1 MCYNFLQRF
10 FTKHDNKF
18 PQSYSSSTSVP
29 LKVLTWKIILKS
41 TRLKSTITTWPDL
54 YLLERNPAKLLQIQL
69 PSQLPK
75 FYWSQPD
82 HQRIPYLK
90 RPSKFLSISWL
101 TFPNY
106 SELILQDDLKTKLH
120 EENSDFKATNRN
132 EENTLFLDTI
142 DTSSVFKRETS
153 NTLDIITGT
162 DTHEDD
168 LNHLLFKTVQA
179 QLKVQSTNTNNNS
192 TNNAASSLSSLQPK
206 KIQLIANNAEFGDFC
221 NFLLAYCMKRK
232 KISKKEEVK
241 NLFYIFFQLNILG
254 K

>member
-1 MCYNFLQRF
+1 ME
-10 FTKHDNKF
+10 
-18 PQSYSSSTSVP
+18 
-29 LKVLTWKIILKS
+29 IILKS

-54 YLLERNPAKLLQIQL
+54 YLWERNPAKHLQIQL
-69 PSQLPK
+69 PKL
-75 FYWSQPD
+75 YWSQPD

-90 RPSKFLSISWL
+90 RPSKFLSILWL

-106 SELILQDDLKTKLH
+106 SELILQDDLKSKLH

-179 QLKVQSTNTNNNS
+179 QLKVQSTNTNNS

-206 KIQLIANNAEFGDFC
+206 KIQLIANNTEFGDFS
-221 NFLLAYCMKRK
+221 NSLLAYCMKRK
-232 KISKKEEVK
+232 KMS
-241 NLFYIFFQLNILG
+241 
-254 K
+254 

>member
-1 MCYNFLQRF
+1 ME
-10 FTKHDNKF
+10 
-18 PQSYSSSTSVP
+18 
-29 LKVLTWKIILKS
+29 IILKS

-54 YLLERNPAKLLQIQL
+54 YLWERNPAKHLQIQL
-69 PSQLPK
+69 PKL
-75 FYWSQPD
+75 YWSQPD
-82 HQRIPYLK
+82 QQRIPYLK
-90 RPSKFLSISWL
+90 RPSKFLSILWL

-106 SELILQDDLKTKLH
+106 SELILQDDLKSKLH

-179 QLKVQSTNTNNNS
+179 QLKVQSTNTNNS

-232 KISKKEEVK
+232 KMS
-241 NLFYIFFQLNILG
+241 
-254 K
+254 

>member
-1 MCYNFLQRF
+1 M
-10 FTKHDNKF
+10 
-18 PQSYSSSTSVP
+18 
-29 LKVLTWKIILKS
+29 
-41 TRLKSTITTWPDL
+41 
-54 YLLERNPAKLLQIQL
+54 
-69 PSQLPK
+69 
-75 FYWSQPD
+75 
-82 HQRIPYLK
+82 
-90 RPSKFLSISWL
+90 
-101 TFPNY
+101 
-106 SELILQDDLKTKLH
+106 ILQDDLKSKLH

-206 KIQLIANNAEFGDFC
+206 KIQLIANNTEFGDFC
-221 NFLLAYCMKRK
+221 NFFILTYCMRRK
-232 KISKKEEVK
+232 KMS
-241 NLFYIFFQLNILG
+241 
-254 K
+254 

>member
-1 MCYNFLQRF
+1 MKN
-10 FTKHDNKF
+10 
-18 PQSYSSSTSVP
+18 
-29 LKVLTWKIILKS
+29 ILKS
-41 TRLKSTITTWPDL
+41 TRLRSTITTWPDL
-54 YLLERNPAKLLQIQL
+54 YLWDREPIKLLQIQL

-75 FYWSQPD
+75 TTTDLNLTIREYPT
-82 HQRIPYLK
+82 LK
-90 RPSKFLSISWL
+90 DPQFLSISWL

-106 SELILQDDLKTKLH
+106 SELILQDDLKSKLH

-179 QLKVQSTNTNNNS
+179 QLKVQSTNTNNS

-206 KIQLIANNAEFGDFC
+206 KIQLIANNTEFGDFC
-221 NFLLAYCMKRK
+221 NFFLWTYCMKRK
-232 KISKKEEVK
+232 KMS
-241 NLFYIFFQLNILG
+241 
-254 K
+254 

>member
-1 MCYNFLQRF
+1 ME
-10 FTKHDNKF
+10 
-18 PQSYSSSTSVP
+18 
-29 LKVLTWKIILKS
+29 IILKS
-41 TRLKSTITTWPDL
+41 TRLESTITTWPDL
-54 YLLERNPAKLLQIQL
+54 YLWERNPAKHLQIQL
-69 PSQLPK
+69 PKL
-75 FYWSQPD
+75 YWSQPD

-90 RPSKFLSISWL
+90 RPSKFLSILWL

-106 SELILQDDLKTKLH
+106 SELILQDDLKSKLH

-179 QLKVQSTNTNNNS
+179 QLKVQSTNTNNS

-206 KIQLIANNAEFGDFC
+206 KIQLIANNTEFGDFC
-221 NFLLAYCMKRK
+221 NF
-232 KISKKEEVK
+232 
-241 NLFYIFFQLNILG
+241 FY
-254 K
+254 